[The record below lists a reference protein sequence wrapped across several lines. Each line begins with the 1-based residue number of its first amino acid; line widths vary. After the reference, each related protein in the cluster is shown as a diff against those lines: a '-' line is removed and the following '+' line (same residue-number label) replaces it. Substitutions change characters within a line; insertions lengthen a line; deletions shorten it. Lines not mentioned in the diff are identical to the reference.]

1 MLLRGDRLIQI
12 WAGPAGSQAA
22 AGILTPIVIGL
33 ALMGPS
39 VSGTYAMQALGLFQ
53 TVALISVGGRAAM
66 LLLMI
71 YLLHHQGLQG
81 RVGYGAV
88 TLLVYLSLLL
98 GTEMVKK
105 QSDSGSSMAIPFQM
119 QEETQS

>member
-1 MLLRGDRLIQI
+1 M
-12 WAGPAGSQAA
+12 
-22 AGILTPIVIGL
+22 GL
-33 ALMGPS
+33 S

-81 RVGYGAV
+81 LATARVGYGAV
-88 TLLVYLSLLL
+88 ALLVYLPLLL
-98 GTEMVKK
+98 GAGMVKN
-105 QSDSGSSMAIPFQM
+105 QSGSGSSLAMPFQR